1 MRKIAAS
8 ILMLSLLSASAV
20 ALAAGQM
27 KPGLWEMTMKSDA
40 FKNMPKIPPQ
50 QMEQMRK
57 MGVTVPNMQNGGIVQ
72 KVCITRQ
79 MVERDGTPQMLQTES
94 GCESKN
100 FKTSGNSYSGDIV
113 CTGPDLKGEG
123 KVKGVFSGNESFS
136 SVYDF
141 KGTAGGQ
148 PVSQHQ
154 ETSGKWLG
162 ADCGNVKPV
171 SDLKLNK

>member
-20 ALAAGQM
+20 GLAAGQM

-40 FKNMPKIPPQ
+40 FKNMPKIPPE

-79 MVERDGTPQMLQTES
+79 MAERDGTPQMLQSES

-100 FKTSGNSYSGDIV
+100 FNTSGNSYSGDIV

-123 KVKGVFSGNESFS
+123 EVKGAFSGNESFS
-136 SVYDF
+136 STYDF

-148 PVSQHQ
+148 PVNQHQ
-154 ETSGKWLG
+154 ETSGKWLS

-171 SDLKLNK
+171 SDLKLDK